1 MLLNSFLNGETEKLI
16 ESDRVYLAPKPAF
29 EKLLGSFGENIHCLS
44 PSNRLWVR
52 LQSDKRKATRLAL
65 SNTLPQDR
73 RFASIHSNH
82 PVF

>member
-44 PSNRLWVR
+44 PSNRLWV
-52 LQSDKRKATRLAL
+52 Q
-65 SNTLPQDR
+65 
-73 RFASIHSNH
+73 AS
-82 PVF
+82 VR